1 MLRVKKEKEV
11 KSIMEKE
18 KINNTKDLYVGIG
31 SNLNNPINQ
40 VKKAIQAISLLDKFN
55 NTKISNFYESAPM
68 GPSNQDNYINCVV
81 MFKCGESPEDI
92 LLLLKDIESSM
103 GRNKT
108 SVRWSERI
116 IDLDIIMYGDLIYQS
131 ENLLIPH
138 INIYQRAFVL
148 LPLIDINP
156 EAYIPKQ
163 GYAKD
168 LIKDCLYN
176 DIRKIK
182 EK

>member
-1 MLRVKKEKEV
+1 MLRAKKEKEV
-11 KSIMEKE
+11 KSILEKE

-31 SNLNNPINQ
+31 SNLNNPIEQ
-40 VKKAIQAISLLDKFN
+40 VKKAINAISKLDKLDN
-55 NTKISNFYESAPM
+55 IKTSNFYESAPM

-92 LLLLKDIESSM
+92 LLSLKDIESSM
-103 GRNKT
+103 GRDK
-108 SVRWSERI
+108 SSIRWSERI
-116 IDLDIIMYGDLIYQS
+116 IDLDIILYGDLIYQS
-131 ENLLIPH
+131 DILLIPH

-148 LPLIDINP
+148 LPLMDINP
-156 EAYIPKQ
+156 EAHIPKQ

-168 LIKDCLYN
+168 LIKDCQYN

-182 EK
+182 E

>member
-31 SNLNNPINQ
+31 GNLNNPIEQ
-40 VKKAIQAISLLDKFN
+40 VKKAIHAISKLDKFN
-55 NTKISNFYESAPM
+55 NIKTSNFYESAPM

-92 LLLLKDIESSM
+92 LLLIKDIESSM
-103 GRNKT
+103 GRKKGAI
-108 SVRWSERI
+108 RWSERI
-116 IDLDIIMYGDLIYQS
+116 IDLDIIMYGDIPYKSDVLS
-131 ENLLIPH
+131 IPH
-138 INIYQRAFVL
+138 INACERAFVL
-148 LPLIDINP
+148 LPIMDISP
-156 EAYIPKQ
+156 DIYIPTQ

-168 LIKDCLYN
+168 LIRECLYS
-176 DIRKIK
+176 DIKQINK
-182 EK
+182 K

>member
-1 MLRVKKEKEV
+1 MLRVKREKEV

-18 KINNTKDLYVGIG
+18 KIDNTKDLYIGIG

-55 NTKISNFYESAPM
+55 NTKISSFYESAPM
-68 GPSNQDNYINCVV
+68 GPSDQDNYINCVV

-103 GRNKT
+103 GRNK
-108 SVRWSERI
+108 SSARWSERI

-131 ENLLIPH
+131 EILLIPH
-138 INIYQRAFVL
+138 INTYQRAFVL

-156 EAYIPKQ
+156 EAHIPNQ

-168 LIKDCLYN
+168 LVKDCLYN